1 MMPRKYCEW
10 PGFENVYFEDS
21 FVLRIDEA
29 AERVAFDLLLVLLPG
44 SPYYAP
50 PLPGEALCFRSAT
63 LEFSPVTRQT
73 WLARGK
79 NVFTDALGDV
89 DLGNIDVLVER
100 APGEYYAEGDW
111 GAIEIQPGAPV
122 LRFQDV

>member
-1 MMPRKYCEW
+1 MPQRTYREW
-10 PGFENVYFEDS
+10 PGFENVYLEDS

-50 PLPGEALCFRSAT
+50 PLPGEALFFRSAT
-63 LEFSPVTRQT
+63 LEFSQVTRLT
-73 WLARGK
+73 WLTRSK
-79 NVFTDALGDV
+79 NVFTD
-89 DLGNIDVLVER
+89 

-111 GAIEIQPGAPV
+111 GAVEIQPGAPV